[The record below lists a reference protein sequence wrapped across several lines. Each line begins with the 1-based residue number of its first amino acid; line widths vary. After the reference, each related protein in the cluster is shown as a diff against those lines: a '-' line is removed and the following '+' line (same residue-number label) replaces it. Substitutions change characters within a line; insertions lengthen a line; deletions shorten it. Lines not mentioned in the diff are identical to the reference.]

1 MTSTQVRARTRD
13 LLRIVVP
20 LALVG
25 SLAALPTSV
34 RAQHTGAAAEKPAR
48 EVLNACDRTNAAAQA
63 MLGNTTLNGL
73 HVEVHPGG
81 GPAVHPYPLVRE
93 VC

>member
-1 MTSTQVRARTRD
+1 MTSPQVRARTRD
-13 LLRIVVP
+13 LLRIAVP

-25 SLAALPTSV
+25 SLAVLPTSV

-48 EVLNACDRTNAAAQA
+48 EILNAGDRTNAAAPA
-63 MLGNTTLNGL
+63 MLATINGL
-73 HVEVHPGG
+73 HFEVHPGG
-81 GPAVHPYPLVRE
+81 GPAVNPYPLVRA